1 MSPKK
6 TKSLLPEGVQIL
18 KTLLKPL
25 PSVPGVYRMIDEE
38 GEVLY
43 VGKAKNIKKRVTS
56 YTLWDPLPLRLKR
69 MVSRVKS
76 LEIITT
82 HTEAEALLLEANLI
96 KKFSP
101 PYNVL
106 LRDDKSFPYILI
118 ASDQQFPQILPHRGV
133 KTRPGYYF
141 GPFAESSLVHKT
153 LPLLQRAFLLRS
165 CSDSVFAN
173 RTRPCLLY
181 HIKRCSAPCVQKI
194 SVEAYGDLVEES
206 RQFLSGKTKAIQ
218 EDLAQKM
225 MIESDQ
231 CHYEKAAVFRDR
243 IRALTQ
249 IQQTQEVTTSMI
261 DRADVIAFWEE
272 SGKVSIQVFMYQHGT
287 NLGNSSY
294 FLSSENETH
303 LEALLTTFLIQ
314 FYMNHDVPPLIL
326 MNASLQEKTLI
337 EEALS
342 MLAKHPIKI
351 DYPKRGFKSNLVKN
365 ALKNAV
371 EALKRHRAE
380 RASQRMV
387 LESIRDIFDLSSLPN
402 RIEVYD
408 NSHLQGQ
415 NPYGVMI
422 VVGPEGF
429 QKNAYRK
436 FIIKNKNHAPE
447 DDYAMMREVLTRR
460 LKPLQLGEEGTLF
473 PDLILLDGGKGHLK
487 IGEDLFQ
494 EMGIQGIGLGAIS
507 KGVNR
512 NQGDET
518 LHRPKQEAL
527 KLESNDPVLFFMQ
540 QIRDE
545 AHRFAITTHRKKRL
559 KNITKSRLDEI
570 DGIGHTRKKALLQ
583 HFGSLREI
591 EKAGISDLQAVT
603 GVSEGLAKSIYN
615 YFHR

>member
-6 TKSLLPEGVQIL
+6 TKSLLPEGVHIL
-18 KTLLKPL
+18 KSLLKPL
-25 PSVPGVYRMIDEE
+25 PSVPGVYRMVDEK
-38 GEVLY
+38 GGVLY

-96 KKFSP
+96 KKFAP

-106 LRDDKSFPYILI
+106 LRDDKSFPYIFI
-118 ASDQQFPQILPHRGV
+118 ASDQEFPQIMPHRGV

-194 SVEAYGDLVEES
+194 SQEAYGDLVEES
-206 RQFLSGKTKAIQ
+206 RQFLSGKTKDIQ
-218 EDLAQKM
+218 EELAQKM

-294 FLSSENETH
+294 FLSSENETP
-303 LEALLTTFLIQ
+303 LEALLTTFLVQ

-351 DYPKRGFKSNLVKN
+351 DCPKRGFKLNLVKN

-380 RASQRMV
+380 HASQRMI
-387 LESIRDIFDLSSLPN
+387 LERVRDIFDLSSLPN

-415 NPYGVMI
+415 DPYGVMI

-447 DDYAMMREVLTRR
+447 DDYAMMKEVLTRR
-460 LKPLQLGEEGTLF
+460 LKPLQLGEEGALF
-473 PDLILLDGGKGHLK
+473 PDLILLDGGKAHLK

-494 EMGIQGIGLGAIS
+494 EMGIQGVGLGAIS
-507 KGVNR
+507 KGANR
-512 NQGDET
+512 NQGEET
-518 LHRPKQEAL
+518 LHRPLQEAL